1 MAAPTLNPYITA
13 VVTVSAATT
22 AALDTAIATA
32 IAAGL
37 EKDTAEYATGIV
49 RNTINTTAGVEY
61 SATITFTTAAS

>member
-13 VVTVSAATT
+13 VVTVSATTT

-37 EKDTAEYATGIV
+37 AKTTPEYAISIDHDISRTPGAV
-49 RNTINTTAGVEY
+49 VY
-61 SATITFTTAAS
+61 SAVISFTTAAS